1 MFFFS
6 PLRDSGATHHHPTPE
21 LFFLVVSAGCLWYG
35 ASFYGYDASQLHLFG
50 MGWGFSDGILIGDA
64 EDLSLTL
71 VVDSVGP
78 ATCSNMLISGV
89 QVYRHLN
96 QIFQASKR

>member
-1 MFFFS
+1 
-6 PLRDSGATHHHPTPE
+6 
-21 LFFLVVSAGCLWYG
+21 
-35 ASFYGYDASQLHLFG
+35 